1 MAYRSKSYTYSGGDV
16 IFPIPFDYIKEN
28 DIYVFINGNPT
39 TDFIIENHQVKLTVV
54 PSVLPATILI
64 KSQTNITSAVTEWQ
78 DTSLL
83 DDLNLTLSSTQLL
96 YSTQELYDAFDDFST
111 EITKDVTQQVTDLKN
126 ETNQQISDFKEEVN
140 ETIQEV
146 SDAAEKINELETAVE
161 DAKKAAITAESK
173 ATDAALQASN
183 ATTQA
188 QLAQQA
194 AQEAEAAVN
203 EIESLNLADKD
214 LSNITEAGKEV
225 IRKNSGSGLSM
236 FDLVVKDHILSYEE
250 SKGLALQGSYVYKDA
265 VPGSRY
271 GYPDFYNRCAEEFED
286 GGNTLLSIKNNVSL
300 VGAPVVDNGVISGFS
315 TSNYIKLPQVFNPGS
330 STWEIVIPFSVDN
343 LDTEQSIFMSCVEGS
358 SPNRYLLLAVE
369 PNTGEIRCYY
379 NYEQTNWQTTGSFGA
394 ENTISTGKKYWVK
407 VEYDGTNLKG
417 YLSTN
422 GSDYTLCLNEE
433 IAIPA
438 TASTNN
444 ITALGLYVANEKTLP
459 LNGSIDLK
467 ESYININGQRI
478 WSGATTAAK
487 NANGHIFY
495 DIADKE
501 VVDDWFDT
509 YGIADFYGVD
519 KENERIFLP
528 RNNKFFQFTT
538 DTTKVN
544 DMVEAGLPNIEGTM
558 SGDISEGSAT
568 GALKITNAYNGSMW
582 AGSVPVTRM
591 RNWSFDASLS
601 SPIYGK
607 SDTVQPPSSLKL
619 LYYVV
624 GNTDVQS
631 AVTDIVDVTT
641 TENDTLPLFYN
652 FYAKDEDMA
661 DAVSFVKST
670 GTFFGGNLYPTAYEK
685 LVARVG
691 TGNVKTHTDD
701 YTDYDFVV
709 NQDEMTFRLPLKN
722 GKEVLPGNETVNTLG
737 FSANPTNNVEE
748 YIVPYNGYITIIG
761 YKQSTANTLNVRL
774 NGVIVSQTRALVG
787 GLSSESYFFAKKG
800 DRVTV
805 FTDSASTGWVIATQ
819 TITKA
824 IGDGNLYYKLLN
836 AVVNQELVDF
846 AHIQTELNTKLSRSN
861 KEEIVSWGM
870 PDYTAQSTFTLPE
883 IGQTFTVP
891 YDCLLSIYLI
901 AHSAG
906 NLQLRLNNAS
916 GAIIVEAAS
925 ATNQVETQTNVYL
938 KKGWKIYTSS
948 LISYNKCLITPLINA
963 IGAQ

>member
-1 MAYRSKSYTYSGGDV
+1 MPKITRATQKIFAQNGTDQLAAFGSMKTGTPIYTDNIEDLQTSDYEDGWEQAIVADEAPFMEEMNGVQYVFSKQLAYLFQQGIAEWDAGTTYYTNSFCQVDGKLYYSKQDGNINHSPADDTADEYWTEFKPYTEDSGG
-16 IFPIPFDYIKEN
+16 
-28 DIYVFINGNPT
+28 
-39 TDFIIENHQVKLTVV
+39 
-54 PSVLPATILI
+54 
-64 KSQTNITSAVTEWQ
+64 
-78 DTSLL
+78 
-83 DDLNLTLSSTQLL
+83 ST
-96 YSTQELYDAFDDFST
+96 
-111 EITKDVTQQVTDLKN
+111 
-126 ETNQQISDFKEEVN
+126 
-140 ETIQEV
+140 
-146 SDAAEKINELETAVE
+146 
-161 DAKKAAITAESK
+161 
-173 ATDAALQASN
+173 
-183 ATTQA
+183 
-188 QLAQQA
+188 
-194 AQEAEAAVN
+194 
-203 EIESLNLADKD
+203 
-214 LSNITEAGKEV
+214 
-225 IRKNSGSGLSM
+225 GSGFNM
-236 FDLVVKDHILSYEE
+236 FDLVTKDHVLSFEE

-271 GYPDFYNRCAEEFED
+271 GYPDFYNRCVEEFED
-286 GGNTLLSIKNNVSL
+286 GGNTLLSIKNNVSF

-343 LDTEQSIFMSCVEGS
+343 LDTEQSIFMSCIEGS
-358 SPNRYLLLAVE
+358 DLNRYLLLAVE

-379 NYEQTNWQTTGSFGA
+379 NYEQTGWQTTGSFGA

-444 ITALGLYVANEKTLP
+444 ITALGLYVANEKTLS

-467 ESYININGQRI
+467 ESYININSQRF

-495 DIADKE
+495 DIKDKE
-501 VVDDWFDT
+501 VVDEWFDK

-544 DMVEAGLPNIEGTM
+544 DMVEAGLPNIEGEAATIARNNTENNGAFANSPLYPSNN
-558 SGDISEGSAT
+558 SGIST
-568 GALKITNAYNGSMW
+568 GAQGWGLK
-582 AGSVPVTRM
+582 
-591 RNWSFDASLS
+591 FDASLS
-601 SPIYGK
+601 NPTYGN

-670 GTFFGGNLYPTAYEK
+670 GTFLSGTLYPTAYEK
-685 LVARVG
+685 LVARVD
-691 TGNVKTHTDD
+691 TGNVKAHTDD

-722 GKEVLPGNETVNTLG
+722 GKETMFSTVCKGNGMTLG
-737 FSANPTNNVEE
+737 LTDGSNNAGMMVSSTTNGFLQLASDAYGQPFGTAKVQAITGHNNYGITPDPTKSG
-748 YIVPYNGYITIIG
+748 IVPHIEIPEGY
-761 YKQSTANTLNVRL
+761 S
-774 NGVIVSQTRALVG
+774 
-787 GLSSESYFFAKKG
+787 
-800 DRVTV
+800 
-805 FTDSASTGWVIATQ
+805 
-819 TITKA
+819 
-824 IGDGNLYYKLLN
+824 LYYKLLN

-870 PDYTAQSTFTLPE
+870 PDYTAQTTFTLPN

-891 YDCLLSIYLI
+891 YDCLLWVRLYNQGQ
-901 AHSAG
+901 G
-906 NLQLRLNNAS
+906 NFILQFNNAS
-916 GAIIVEAAS
+916 GAVVIDS
-925 ATNQVETQTNVYL
+925 AVTDTTMVMGVSAYL
-938 KKGWKIYTSS
+938 KQGWTIYRGGNTA
-948 LISYNKCLITPLINA
+948 YHQCLITPLIDT
-963 IGAQ
+963 IGAN

>member
-1 MAYRSKSYTYSGGDV
+1 MTRPNIQIPNEFAINGEKADFTQEKIQTGFDKLNPDIFAGDNINKFIDDTYKGLNGVLDLYNGVVLHDMTTTYDDKAVVGKFIENSFKLYRSLV
-16 IFPIPFDYIKEN
+16 N
-28 DIYVFINGNPT
+28 DNTGH
-39 TDFIIENHQVKLTVV
+39 E
-54 PSVLPATILI
+54 
-64 KSQTNITSAVTEWQ
+64 VTE
-78 DTSLL
+78 
-83 DDLNLTLSSTQLL
+83 
-96 YSTQELYDAFDDFST
+96 T
-111 EITKDVTQQVTDLKN
+111 EYWV
-126 ETNQQISDFKEEVN
+126 EV
-140 ETIQEV
+140 
-146 SDAAEKINELETAVE
+146 
-161 DAKKAAITAESK
+161 
-173 ATDAALQASN
+173 AL
-183 ATTQA
+183 
-188 QLAQQA
+188 
-194 AQEAEAAVN
+194 
-203 EIESLNLADKD
+203 
-214 LSNITEAGKEV
+214 GG
-225 IRKNSGSGLSM
+225 GSGFNL
-236 FDLVVKDHILSYEE
+236 FDTKISDHILEGNE
-250 SKGLALQGSYVYKDA
+250 ALGWALQGTYVYKDA

-315 TSNYIKLPQVFNPGS
+315 TSNYVKLPQIFNPGS

-343 LDTEQSIFMSCVEGS
+343 FDTEQSIFMSCIEGS
-358 SPNRYLLLAVE
+358 NPNRYLLLAVE

-394 ENTISTGKKYWVK
+394 ENTISAGKKYWVK
-407 VEYDGTNLKG
+407 VEYDGTHLKG
-417 YLSTN
+417 SLSTD
-422 GSDYTLCLNEE
+422 GDDYTLCLNEE
-433 IAIPA
+433 IAVPA

-444 ITALGLYVANEKTLP
+444 ITTLGLYAANEKTMP

-467 ESYININGQRI
+467 ECYIKIDNELW
-478 WSGATTAAK
+478 WSGATTATK
-487 NANGHIFY
+487 NPNGHIFY
-495 DIADKE
+495 DIKDKE

-528 RNNKFFQFTT
+528 RNSKFFQFTT

-544 DMVEAGLPNIEGTM
+544 DMVEAGLPNITGTF
-558 SGDISEGSAT
+558 GGTRDVAVAPT
-568 GALKITNAYNGSMW
+568 GAFYRNGW
-582 AGSVPVTRM
+582 TPAPGAGSDT
-591 RNWSFDASLS
+591 SAIAFDASRSNSL
-601 SPIYGK
+601 YGK

-631 AVTDIVDVTT
+631 AATDIVDVTT
-641 TENDTLPLFYN
+641 SENDTLPLFYN

-670 GTFFGGNLYPTAYEK
+670 GTFLGGNLYPTAYEK

-691 TGNVKTHTDD
+691 TGNVKAHTDD

-761 YKQSTANTLNVRL
+761 YKQSTANTLNVML

-805 FTDSASTGWVIATQ
+805 FTDSASTGWAIATQ

-824 IGDGNLYYKLLN
+824 IGDGNLYYKVLN

-846 AHIQTELNTKLSRSN
+846 AHIQTELNTKLSSSN

-870 PDYTAQSTFTLPE
+870 PDYTAQTTFTLPN

-891 YDCLLSIYLI
+891 YDCLLWVRFYNQGQ
-901 AHSAG
+901 G
-906 NLQLRLNNAS
+906 NFTLQFNNAS
-916 GAIIVEAAS
+916 GAVVIDS
-925 ATNQVETQTNVYL
+925 AVTDTTMVMSVSAYL
-938 KKGWKIYTSS
+938 KQGWTIYRGGNTA
-948 LISYNKCLITPLINA
+948 YHQCLITPLIDT
-963 IGAQ
+963 IGAN

>member
-1 MAYRSKSYTYSGGDV
+1 MAKPTEPNISIPQGFANEGQKTDFLEEKIQKGFDPVDPDVLAGDNLNKFIDDTYKGLNYTIDSVNDLYKGAVLYDVRENYSSTSIVFNIEDDGIFIYKSLTD
-16 IFPIPFDYIKEN
+16 N
-28 DIYVFINGNPT
+28 NLGNPL
-39 TDFIIENHQVKLTVV
+39 TDIEKWQ
-54 PSVLPATILI
+54 
-64 KSQTNITSAVTEWQ
+64 AV
-78 DTSLL
+78 
-83 DDLNLTLSSTQLL
+83 DLGGSS
-96 YSTQELYDAFDDFST
+96 S
-111 EITKDVTQQVTDLKN
+111 
-126 ETNQQISDFKEEVN
+126 
-140 ETIQEV
+140 
-146 SDAAEKINELETAVE
+146 
-161 DAKKAAITAESK
+161 
-173 ATDAALQASN
+173 
-183 ATTQA
+183 
-188 QLAQQA
+188 
-194 AQEAEAAVN
+194 
-203 EIESLNLADKD
+203 
-214 LSNITEAGKEV
+214 
-225 IRKNSGSGLSM
+225 SGSGLSM

-271 GYPDFYNRCAEEFED
+271 GYPDFYSRCVEEFED
-286 GGNTLLSIKNNVSL
+286 DGNTLLSIKNNVSL

-315 TSNYIKLPQVFNPGS
+315 TSNYATALTFPTDEDFVFEFKIKTGADISGEQEIFACPTASGPAQNYFCLVNLESKNLNAIFNGGLGVWQYPFGTPAQPETDYIVKAVYSKTNNTLHVTMSLANGTVLLDDTKQVGELYDIKETVIGVGKDNGTTIFNPFKGS
-330 STWEIVIPFSVDN
+330 V
-343 LDTEQSIFMSCVEGS
+343 
-358 SPNRYLLLAVE
+358 
-369 PNTGEIRCYY
+369 
-379 NYEQTNWQTTGSFGA
+379 
-394 ENTISTGKKYWVK
+394 
-407 VEYDGTNLKG
+407 
-417 YLSTN
+417 
-422 GSDYTLCLNEE
+422 
-433 IAIPA
+433 
-438 TASTNN
+438 
-444 ITALGLYVANEKTLP
+444 
-459 LNGSIDLK
+459 DLK
-467 ESYININGQRI
+467 ECYIESNSQRI

-558 SGDISEGSAT
+558 LRDISEGSAT

-582 AGSVPVTRM
+582 AGSVAVTRM
-591 RNWSFDASLS
+591 RDWSFDASLS
-601 SPIYGK
+601 NPIYGK

-624 GNTDVQS
+624 GNTNVQS
-631 AVTDIVDVTT
+631 AATDIVDVTT

-670 GTFFGGNLYPTAYEK
+670 GTFFGGDLYPTAYEK

-761 YKQSTANTLNVRL
+761 YKQSTANTLNVML

-870 PDYTAQSTFTLPE
+870 PDYTAGVAITTST
-883 IGQTFTVP
+883 
-891 YDCLLSIYLI
+891 
-901 AHSAG
+901 
-906 NLQLRLNNAS
+906 
-916 GAIIVEAAS
+916 
-925 ATNQVETQTNVYL
+925 TNQTIESDGYLYLVGDSFALNRGDYFYINDIQFTFVYTTGATSYTETNSLFAPVL
-938 KKGWKIYTSS
+938 KGDRLRFSSPEHAKVTLYPLKGA
-948 LISYNKCLITPLINA
+948 N
-963 IGAQ
+963 Q

>member
-83 DDLNLTLSSTQLL
+83 DDLNLTLSNNQLL

-203 EIESLNLADKD
+203 EIESLSIADKD

-225 IRKNSGSGLSM
+225 IKKAAGSGLSM

-271 GYPDFYNRCAEEFED
+271 GYPDFYSRCVEEFED
-286 GGNTLLSIKNNVSL
+286 DGNTLLSIKNNVSL

-315 TSNYIKLPQVFNPGS
+315 TSNYATALTFPTDEDFVFEFKIKTGADISGEQEIFACPTASGPAQNYFCLVNLESKNLNAIFNGGLGVWQYPFGTPAQPETDYIVKAVYSKTNNTLHVTMSLANGTVLLDDTKQVGELYDIKETVIGVGKDNGTTIFNPFKGS
-330 STWEIVIPFSVDN
+330 V
-343 LDTEQSIFMSCVEGS
+343 
-358 SPNRYLLLAVE
+358 
-369 PNTGEIRCYY
+369 
-379 NYEQTNWQTTGSFGA
+379 
-394 ENTISTGKKYWVK
+394 
-407 VEYDGTNLKG
+407 
-417 YLSTN
+417 
-422 GSDYTLCLNEE
+422 
-433 IAIPA
+433 
-438 TASTNN
+438 
-444 ITALGLYVANEKTLP
+444 
-459 LNGSIDLK
+459 DLK
-467 ESYININGQRI
+467 ECYIESNSQRI

-631 AVTDIVDVTT
+631 AATDIVDVTT

-761 YKQSTANTLNVRL
+761 YKQSTANTLNVML

-805 FTDSASTGWVIATQ
+805 FTDSASTGWAIATQ

-891 YDCLLSIYLI
+891 YDCLLSIYLK

>member
-83 DDLNLTLSSTQLL
+83 DDLNLTLSNNQLL

-146 SDAAEKINELETAVE
+146 SEAAEKINKLETAVE
-161 DAKKAAITAESK
+161 EAKEAATIAGSKAA
-173 ATDAALQASN
+173 DASIQASN
-183 ATTQA
+183 AAAQA

-194 AQEAEAAVN
+194 AEDAEMAVT
-203 EIESLNLADKD
+203 EIESMGLADKD
-214 LSNITEAGKEV
+214 LSNITEAGKDV
-225 IRKNSGSGLSM
+225 IRDTAGSGFSL
-236 FDLVVKDHILSYEE
+236 FDVVEKDHILSFEE
-250 SKGLALQGSYVYKDA
+250 SMGFGLLGTYVYKDA
-265 VPGSRY
+265 VPGARY
-271 GYPDFYNRCAEEFED
+271 GYPDFYNECVAQKEAGTEETITVGDVSF
-286 GGNTLLSIKNNVSL
+286 TATKNS
-300 VGAPVVDNGVISGFS
+300 
-315 TSNYIKLPQVFNPGS
+315 
-330 STWEIVIPFSVDN
+330 
-343 LDTEQSIFMSCVEGS
+343 
-358 SPNRYLLLAVE
+358 
-369 PNTGEIRCYY
+369 
-379 NYEQTNWQTTGSFGA
+379 
-394 ENTISTGKKYWVK
+394 
-407 VEYDGTNLKG
+407 
-417 YLSTN
+417 
-422 GSDYTLCLNEE
+422 
-433 IAIPA
+433 
-438 TASTNN
+438 
-444 ITALGLYVANEKTLP
+444 
-459 LNGSIDLK
+459 
-467 ESYININGQRI
+467 
-478 WSGATTAAK
+478 
-487 NANGHIFY
+487 NGHIFY
-495 DIADKE
+495 DIADKAT
-501 VVDDWFDT
+501 VDEIFSQRGEAW
-509 YGIADFYGVD
+509 FYGVD
-519 KENERIFLP
+519 TENERIFLP
-528 RNNKFFQFTT
+528 RGTRSQYTVNT
-538 DTTKVN
+538 DETG
-544 DMVEAGLPNIEGTM
+544 DYVEAGLPNIAAKDSIGFSDDNPTSDLPPFVFDSVVGNS
-558 SGDISEGSAT
+558 SGGPSGE
-568 GALKITNAYNGSMW
+568 K
-582 AGSVPVTRM
+582 RFK
-591 RNWSFDASLS
+591 FDASTVNT
-601 SPIYGK
+601 IYGN
-607 SDTVQPPSSLKL
+607 SDTVQPYATKKL
-619 LYYVV
+619 LYIVV
-624 GNTDVQS
+624 GNVKVQS
-631 AVTDIVDVTT
+631 AASDVVDVTT

-670 GTFFGGNLYPTAYEK
+670 GTFLGGNLYPTAYEK

-691 TGNVKTHTDD
+691 TGNVKAHTDD

-761 YKQSTANTLNVRL
+761 YKQSTANTLNVML

-805 FTDSASTGWVIATQ
+805 FTDSANTGWAIATQ
-819 TITKA
+819 KITKA

-870 PDYTAQSTFTLPE
+870 PDY
-883 IGQTFTVP
+883 
-891 YDCLLSIYLI
+891 
-901 AHSAG
+901 SAG
-906 NLQLRLNNAS
+906 VSKTIGDNHVAPTDGVVSFS
-916 GAIIVEAAS
+916 GYSTRNIAAIFYVNDVKLTYAAPDG
-925 ATNQVETQTNVYL
+925 QMD
-938 KKGWKIYTSS
+938 TSS
-948 LISYNKCLITPLINA
+948 QILVPKGSTYRLTTANNTYPNSFLTFYPLK
-963 IGAQ
+963 GAN

>member
-1 MAYRSKSYTYSGGDV
+1 MAKPTEPNISIPQGFANEGQKTDFLEEKIQKGFDPVDPDVLAGDNLNKFIDDTYKGLNYTIDSVNDLYKGAVLYDVRENYSSTSIVFNIEDDGIFIYKSLTD
-16 IFPIPFDYIKEN
+16 N
-28 DIYVFINGNPT
+28 NLGNPL
-39 TDFIIENHQVKLTVV
+39 TDIEKWQ
-54 PSVLPATILI
+54 
-64 KSQTNITSAVTEWQ
+64 AV
-78 DTSLL
+78 
-83 DDLNLTLSSTQLL
+83 DLGNSS
-96 YSTQELYDAFDDFST
+96 S
-111 EITKDVTQQVTDLKN
+111 
-126 ETNQQISDFKEEVN
+126 
-140 ETIQEV
+140 
-146 SDAAEKINELETAVE
+146 
-161 DAKKAAITAESK
+161 
-173 ATDAALQASN
+173 
-183 ATTQA
+183 
-188 QLAQQA
+188 
-194 AQEAEAAVN
+194 
-203 EIESLNLADKD
+203 
-214 LSNITEAGKEV
+214 
-225 IRKNSGSGLSM
+225 SGSGLSM

-271 GYPDFYNRCAEEFED
+271 GYPDFYNRCVEEFED

-315 TSNYIKLPQVFNPGS
+315 TSNYATALTFPTDEDFVFEFKIKTGADISGEQEIFACPTASGPAQNYFCLVNLESKNLNAIFNGGLGVWQYPFGTPAQPETDYIVKAVYSKTNNTLHVTMSLANGTVLLDDTKQVGELYDIKETVIGVGKDNGTAIFNPFKGS
-330 STWEIVIPFSVDN
+330 V
-343 LDTEQSIFMSCVEGS
+343 
-358 SPNRYLLLAVE
+358 
-369 PNTGEIRCYY
+369 
-379 NYEQTNWQTTGSFGA
+379 
-394 ENTISTGKKYWVK
+394 
-407 VEYDGTNLKG
+407 
-417 YLSTN
+417 
-422 GSDYTLCLNEE
+422 
-433 IAIPA
+433 
-438 TASTNN
+438 
-444 ITALGLYVANEKTLP
+444 
-459 LNGSIDLK
+459 DLK
-467 ESYININGQRI
+467 ECYIESNSQRI

-582 AGSVPVTRM
+582 AGSVSVPRM

-601 SPIYGK
+601 NPIYGK

-631 AVTDIVDVTT
+631 AATDIVDVTT

-670 GTFFGGNLYPTAYEK
+670 GTFFGGDLYPTAYEK

-761 YKQSTANTLNVRL
+761 YKQSTANTLNVML

-870 PDYTAQSTFTLPE
+870 PDYTAGVAITTST
-883 IGQTFTVP
+883 
-891 YDCLLSIYLI
+891 
-901 AHSAG
+901 
-906 NLQLRLNNAS
+906 
-916 GAIIVEAAS
+916 
-925 ATNQVETQTNVYL
+925 TNQTIESDGYLYLVGDSFALNRGDYFYINDIQFTFVYTTGATSYTETNSLFAPVL
-938 KKGWKIYTSS
+938 KGDRLRFSSPEHAKVTLYPLKGA
-948 LISYNKCLITPLINA
+948 N
-963 IGAQ
+963 Q

>member
-1 MAYRSKSYTYSGGDV
+1 MKQYKK
-16 IFPIPFDYIKEN
+16 F
-28 DIYVFINGNPT
+28 
-39 TDFIIENHQVKLTVV
+39 LM
-54 PSVLPATILI
+54 
-64 KSQTNITSAVTEWQ
+64 
-78 DTSLL
+78 LL
-83 DDLNLTLSSTQLL
+83 
-96 YSTQELYDAFDDFST
+96 
-111 EITKDVTQQVTDLKN
+111 K
-126 ETNQQISDFKEEVN
+126 
-140 ETIQEV
+140 
-146 SDAAEKINELETAVE
+146 
-161 DAKKAAITAESK
+161 K

>member
-1 MAYRSKSYTYSGGDV
+1 MAYRSKSYTYSGGDA

-28 DIYVFINGNPT
+28 DIYVFINNSPT
-39 TDFIIENHQVKLTVV
+39 TDFIIENHQVKLTVI
-54 PSVLPATILI
+54 PSELPATILI
-64 KSQTNITSAVTEWQ
+64 KSQTDITSAVTKWQ

-83 DDLNLTLSSTQLL
+83 DDLNLTLSNNQLL
-96 YSTQELYDAFDDFST
+96 YSTQELYDAFDNFST
-111 EITKDVTQQVTDLKN
+111 EITQDVTQQITDLEN
-126 ETNQQISDFKEEVN
+126 ETNQQISEFKEDVN

-146 SDAAEKINELETAVE
+146 SEAAEKINELETAVE
-161 DAKKAAITAESK
+161 EAKKAAATAESK
-173 ATDAALQASN
+173 ATDATLQASN

-236 FDLVVKDHILSYEE
+236 FDLVIKDHILSYEE
-250 SKGLALQGSYVYKDA
+250 SKGLALQGTYVYKDA

-271 GYPDFYNRCAEEFED
+271 GYPDFYNRCVEEFED

-315 TSNYIKLPQVFNPGS
+315 TSNYATALTFPTDEDFVFEFKIKTGADISSEQEIFACPTASGPAYKYYCLLNLNSNNLWIGFNGGEGVWSYGFATPAQPETDYIVKAVYSKTNNTLHVTMSLANGTVLLDDTKQVGELYDIKETVIGVGKDNGTTIFNPFKGS
-330 STWEIVIPFSVDN
+330 V
-343 LDTEQSIFMSCVEGS
+343 
-358 SPNRYLLLAVE
+358 
-369 PNTGEIRCYY
+369 
-379 NYEQTNWQTTGSFGA
+379 
-394 ENTISTGKKYWVK
+394 
-407 VEYDGTNLKG
+407 
-417 YLSTN
+417 
-422 GSDYTLCLNEE
+422 
-433 IAIPA
+433 
-438 TASTNN
+438 
-444 ITALGLYVANEKTLP
+444 
-459 LNGSIDLK
+459 DLK
-467 ESYININGQRI
+467 ECYIESNSQRI

-582 AGSVPVTRM
+582 SGNTSVPRM

-601 SPIYGK
+601 NPIYGK

-631 AVTDIVDVTT
+631 AATDIVDVTT

-670 GTFFGGNLYPTAYEK
+670 GTFLGGNLYPTAYEK
-685 LVARVG
+685 LVARAG
-691 TGNVKTHTDD
+691 TGNVKAHTDD

-709 NQDEMTFRLPLKN
+709 NQDDMTFRLPLKN
-722 GKEVLPGNETVNTLG
+722 GKEVLPGDETVNTLG

-761 YKQSTANTLNVRL
+761 YKQSTANTLNVML

-805 FTDSASTGWVIATQ
+805 FTDSANTGWAIATQ

-824 IGDGNLYYKLLN
+824 IGEGNLYYKLLN

-870 PDYTAQSTFTLPE
+870 PDYTAGVTKA
-883 IGQTFTVP
+883 IGQEHIATTDGVVSFSG
-891 YDCLLSIYLI
+891 LSTQNT
-901 AHSAG
+901 A
-906 NLQLRLNNAS
+906 
-916 GAIIVEAAS
+916 AIFYVNGVKLTYAAPS
-925 ATNQVETQTNVYL
+925 TQMD
-938 KKGWKIYTSS
+938 TSS
-948 LISYNKCLITPLINA
+948 QILVPKGATYRLTTANNSYVNSFLTFYPLK
-963 IGAQ
+963 GAQ